1 MSMLKVSCTGI
12 SPSGILGRKAKIKN
26 SGKEGDEK
34 VDRLVESCQL
44 IQPRGNAT
52 IYGFS

>member
-1 MSMLKVSCTGI
+1 MSMLRVSCIGI
-12 SPSGILGRKAKIKN
+12 FPSDILGRKVKIKI
-26 SGKEGDEK
+26 SGNEGDEK